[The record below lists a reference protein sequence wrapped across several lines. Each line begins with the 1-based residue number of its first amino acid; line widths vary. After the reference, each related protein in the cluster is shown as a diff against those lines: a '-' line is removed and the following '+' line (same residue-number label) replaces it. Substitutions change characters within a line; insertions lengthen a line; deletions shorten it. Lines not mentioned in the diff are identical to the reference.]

1 MKKLFRVISCFMI
14 AVILMTSLSIKNIY
28 AIEQTEENK
37 NSTVEET
44 VIGQENTEEEIN
56 NEVQQEKGTE
66 SDEAFP
72 DEESVGNSQIN
83 EEGSTSLVQAEDETI
98 QSARSLQSA
107 AW

>member
-1 MKKLFRVISCFMI
+1 MCIRDR
-14 AVILMTSLSIKNIY
+14 
-28 AIEQTEENK
+28 TEENK

-72 DEESVGNSQIN
+72 DEESVGNSDVYKRQIIDFGDN
-83 EEGSTSLVQAEDETI
+83 
-98 QSARSLQSA
+98 
-107 AW
+107 